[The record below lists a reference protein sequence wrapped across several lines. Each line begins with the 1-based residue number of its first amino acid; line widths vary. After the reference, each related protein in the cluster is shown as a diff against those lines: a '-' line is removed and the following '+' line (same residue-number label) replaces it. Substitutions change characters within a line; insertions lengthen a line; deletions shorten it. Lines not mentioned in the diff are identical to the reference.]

1 MASSP
6 NETSQNDTELGFSRS
21 HSVGET
27 DTVWALWTTIV
38 AAVSLLSVFAN
49 LTVIFVVSKIEY
61 LLEYSKYFI
70 LSIALADFG
79 NGLVCSLA
87 IVPSITGEWPYGRVV
102 CKLQTILSLTFTA
115 VSVTGILEIHMER
128 FVAIE
133 KPLHYYSILSKRKCL
148 GVIAATWV
156 LYTAFATLTV
166 VDGGKNTDL
175 YDHMVYQCCPTIIF
189 KKPSMFIYL
198 IVLVMASPVPSSI
211 GILVINYRI
220 TKLLKRLR
228 TTVNPAVSSH
238 FHASGVTTLA
248 ARALT
253 TLPVPDESRGT
264 YRTFIV
270 VALAF
275 HVSWVPLV
283 VVDSYCFA
291 TDTELN
297 PTLQFLLFW
306 LAMSNSFWNFFIYSM
321 RSQKF
326 RNQMKRMVS
335 SCVAHRVT
343 HRVGPKPTE
352 TR

>member
-1 MASSP
+1 MEPSLNDTSP
-6 NETSQNDTELGFSRS
+6 NDTELGLSGLHWVS
-21 HSVGET
+21 GT
-27 DTVWALWTTIV
+27 GAVWVLWTTIV

-79 NGLVCSLA
+79 NGLVCCMA

-115 VSVTGILEIHMER
+115 ASVTGILHIHIER

-133 KPLHYYSILSKRKCL
+133 KPLRYYSILSKRKCF
-148 GVIAATWV
+148 GVIATTWI
-156 LYTAFATLTV
+156 LYTAFATLIV
-166 VDGGKNTDL
+166 VDGGSDSDL
-175 YDHMVYQCCPTIIF
+175 YDHMLYQCCGTMIF
-189 KKPSMFIYL
+189 KKPSMLIYL
-198 IVLVMASPVPSSI
+198 IVLAMTSLFPSSV

-220 TKLLKRLR
+220 TQVLKRLR
-228 TTVNPAVSSH
+228 TTVVPAESTQ
-238 FHASGVTTLA
+238 ASRDATLGA
-248 ARALT
+248 PAST
-253 TLPVPDESRGT
+253 SLPASEERRGT

-275 HVSWVPLV
+275 HISWVPLV
-283 VVDSYCFA
+283 VVDTYCFA
-291 TDTELN
+291 TNTEVN
-297 PTLQFLLFW
+297 PTLQFLLYW

-326 RNQMKRMVS
+326 RNQMKKMFS
-335 SCVAHRVT
+335 SCAAT
-343 HRVGPKPTE
+343 
-352 TR
+352 